1 MSKKTSKS
9 GNFFSCI
16 FNRFKVGGFGKGHRG
31 ESNSVSAIFFGLLA
45 ASVDAFEVEKFLG
58 FCHIFLR
65 KIHHC
70 ATL

>member
-16 FNRFKVGGFGKGHRG
+16 FNRFKVGGFEKGHRG
-31 ESNSVSAIFFGLLA
+31 ESYGVSTIFFGLLA
-45 ASVDAFEVEKFLG
+45 ASVDVFEVEKFLG

-65 KIHHC
+65 KIRHC